1 MYAWHFLK
9 TPNTLRDGSTFVVG
23 QWLPEIANPVRGV
36 RADLGSRP
44 AIDALENAQGP
55 LETWCEY
62 DGATIHESDKLVA
75 VRRRPIWQYDA
86 TAVLHEFACL
96 CAEDALTLVA
106 NPDPRLAAAI
116 AAKRA
121 WIRGEITDRQLDA
134 AELAAWAVRDH
145 LLNTAAVAAG
155 AALSA
160 ESVARSAA
168 QSVLGS
174 TLAVSVARVARAAV
188 LAETRNAQN
197 TRLEAML
204 NAGRPK

>member
-9 TPNTLRDGSTFVVG
+9 TPNTLRDGSTFNVG
-23 QWLPEIANPVRGV
+23 QWLPEIADPVLCVRGYH
-36 RADLGSRP
+36 GSRR
-44 AIDALENAQGP
+44 AIDALQYAPGP
-55 LETWCEY
+55 IVTWCEY
-62 DGATIHESDKLVA
+62 DGAIIHESDKLVA

-106 NPDPRLAAAI
+106 NPDSRLAAAI

-160 ESVARSAA
+160 EAVARSAA